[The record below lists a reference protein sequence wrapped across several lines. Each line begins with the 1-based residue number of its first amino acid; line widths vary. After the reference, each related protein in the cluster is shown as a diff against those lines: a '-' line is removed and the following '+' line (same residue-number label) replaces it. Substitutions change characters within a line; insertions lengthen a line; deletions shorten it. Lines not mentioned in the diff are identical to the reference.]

1 MKVERFPKIR
11 FPKIRVPKI
20 RFPNNKIR
28 FPGKIKLRK
37 RKEEALVSVVQLT
50 CRKAKTFTSQNG
62 LCNSE
67 NGTEGSSTS

>member
-1 MKVERFPKIR
+1 MEVAMFPKIR
-11 FPKIRVPKI
+11 FPNNMIRV
-20 RFPNNKIR
+20 PNNKIR

-37 RKEEALVSVVQLT
+37 REEEDLASNVRLT
-50 CRKAKTFTSQNG
+50 CRREKTFTSQKG